1 MQIFF
6 YIFLQFMKISEI
18 QIFITN
24 IVFNRIGTGE
34 RMNLVPQPSLN
45 TQSCNR
51 RPLGSTFRFE
61 NLRSPKK
68 KLKRKNEKISV
79 FKQKKM
85 KIFWPRKHEKTCFL
99 GLRQFSNLMVLNKG
113 LPIQDLVFRLGQTP
127 FFLCSLY
134 SSRVDVQ
141 KLWSCQNWWLV
152 DFFFTLKFRISI
164 IHAYLFPAK
173 NSHFQNLQVL
183 SLFSI

>member
-1 MQIFF
+1 MLRFPC
-6 YIFLQFMKISEI
+6 
-18 QIFITN
+18 
-24 IVFNRIGTGE
+24 G
-34 RMNLVPQPSLN
+34 LN
-45 TQSCNR
+45 TQSCIKGLFGVRDFCFWVIWVAWPSWVPIMSNFWGLFFHVFMVNFFLNTIVR
-51 RPLGSTFRFE
+51 IE
-61 NLRSPKK
+61 
-68 KLKRKNEKISV
+68 KLHNMYLFARI
-79 FKQKKM
+79 F
-85 KIFWPRKHEKTCFL
+85 FWPRKHEKTCFL